1 MVRSLSFSKHE
12 LFLPGILSFLYFA
25 IQYGANAFHG
35 YGYFVDE
42 LYYLSCASRP
52 DTGYIDHPPFSILLL
67 KLIIELFGDSLAA
80 IRLLPAA
87 AGAGTVFLTGAI
99 ARRFGG
105 GNFAVL
111 LSIFAVIGSPVLL
124 VLFGFYSMNSL
135 EVLLW
140 NGIVL
145 TVIILLQDRKPKLW
159 ILVGVLAGI
168 GMENKHTFAVFVIV
182 LLAAILLTLQ
192 FRQFLSPYLWLG
204 GLIAFAIL
212 TPNLFWEIRHDW
224 VSLEFYRNATVLK
237 NLPASPVRVIVD
249 QILSENPGS
258 VFLWLAGIFFFF
270 RQPKETGLRIFGWI
284 FVILLGFLI
293 LAKSSRPDRIA
304 AAYPVLFAG
313 GACLLEKLKGR
324 WIMPAA
330 LTTVVVTGIAFLPA
344 GLPVLPPGIL
354 SDYASAIGVIPQI
367 EKGKAAALPQW
378 FGDRFDWEKLYESV
392 QNSYDALPPDLRK
405 ETVVLG
411 RYYGHAGAIEH
422 FGRGSIPVISGHNSY
437 YLWGNGK
444 GKDKAILAV
453 GFQREELETV
463 FRDVKEVGK
472 YSRRFTNEKDVPIYL
487 CQGFEIGIEDFWKKI
502 RFFV

>member
-1 MVRSLSFSKHE
+1 MPPLSFAKHG
-12 LFLPGILSFLYFA
+12 LFLPGILSLLYFA

-42 LYYLSCASRP
+42 LYYLACASRP
-52 DTGYIDHPPFSILLL
+52 DAGYIDHPPFSILLL
-67 KLIIELFGDSLAA
+67 KAIVELFGDSLAA
-80 IRLLPAA
+80 IRFLPAA
-87 AGAGTVFLTGAI
+87 AGAGTVFLTGMI

-111 LSIFAVIGSPVLL
+111 LSAFAVMGSPVLL

-145 TVIILLQDRKPKLW
+145 TVIALIQDQKPKLW
-159 ILVGVLAGI
+159 ILVGILAGI
-168 GMENKHTFAVFVIV
+168 GMENKHTFAVFIIV
-182 LLAAILLTLQ
+182 LAASLLLTLQ

-204 GLIAFAIL
+204 GLVALAIL
-212 TPNLFWEIRHDW
+212 APNFFWEIRHDW
-224 VSLEFYRNATVLK
+224 VSLEFYRNATALK

-258 VFLWLAGIFFFF
+258 VFLWAAGVFFFF
-270 RQPKETGLRIFGWI
+270 KQPKETGLRVFGWV

-293 LAKSSRPDRIA
+293 LAQSSRPDRIA

-313 GACLLEKLKGR
+313 GACLLEKLRQR
-324 WIMPAA
+324 WIMPTA
-330 LTTVVVTGIAFLPA
+330 LATVVAAGIAFLPA
-344 GLPVLPPGIL
+344 GLPVLPPESL
-354 SDYASAIGVIPQI
+354 ATYASTIGVIPQI

-378 FGDRFDWEKLYESV
+378 FGDRFDWEKLNESV
-392 QNSYDALPPDLRK
+392 TNAYEALPSGTRK

-411 RYYGHAGAIEH
+411 KYYGHAGAIEH
-422 FGRGSIPVISGHNSY
+422 FSRGSIPVISGHNSY
-437 YLWGNGK
+437 YLWGYGK
-444 GKDKAILAV
+444 GKDKSVLAV
-453 GFQREELETV
+453 GFKREELEGA
-463 FRDVKEVGK
+463 FKDVKEVGK
-472 YSRRFTNEKDVPIYL
+472 YSRRFTNETEVPVYL
-487 CQGFEIGIEDFWKKI
+487 CQGLRIGTEDFWKRI